1 MWMTG
6 ELRHV
11 SEGVGMLTRCAR
23 NFNRQDE
30 IKELTAKGIIPHEH
44 ELQNHP
50 EKHGK
55 GITFLSGRVAGLI
68 PDVLPAQMI
77 IDNMVNE
84 AAAIIQGNAAK
95 VHVKAK
101 L

>member
-1 MWMTG
+1 M
-6 ELRHV
+6 LY
-11 SEGVGMLTRCAR
+11 SECVDAHGTMFR
-23 NFNRQDE
+23 NNNRQQE
-30 IKELTAKGIIPHEH
+30 IKELTSKGIIPHDH

-68 PDVLPAQMI
+68 TEVLPAQTI
-77 IDNMVNE
+77 INNMVNE
-84 AAAIIQGNAAK
+84 AAAIIQSNAAN
-95 VHVKAK
+95 VQVKAK